1 MSTAT
6 AVASLAILAFLVIAV
21 VVGFELVYAA
31 REHKKEYEGFM
42 LQAKQRGIS
51 FAEETLRNYPE
62 TGVESLRCSVEA
74 HRNSPIP
81 GDALFAEGIEEVLY
95 NLSNMGRQNGRGW

>member
-1 MSTAT
+1 MSIAT

-21 VVGFELVYAA
+21 VVGFELFYAA

-62 TGVESLRCSVEA
+62 TGVESLRHSVA
-74 HRNSPIP
+74 DRRSSSIP
-81 GDALFAEGIEEVLY
+81 GDSCFADGIEEVLS
-95 NLSNMGRQNGRGW
+95 NLSNMGRQNGQ